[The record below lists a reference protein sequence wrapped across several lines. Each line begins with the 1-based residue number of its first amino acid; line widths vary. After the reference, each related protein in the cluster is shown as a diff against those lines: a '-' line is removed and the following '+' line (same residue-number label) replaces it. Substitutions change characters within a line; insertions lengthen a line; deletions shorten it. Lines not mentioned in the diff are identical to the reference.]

1 MAANNIYLE
10 KIIKK
15 EIPATIVY
23 QDEWVTAFEDI
34 NPQAPVHILV
44 VPNEPLA
51 TTNELTEKQDL
62 AMGKVVRIAS
72 QIAKEKGI
80 AEDGY
85 RLIINCNK
93 HGRQEVFH
101 IHLHLLG
108 GKDLGN
114 MLPNINYGD

>member
-1 MAANNIYLE
+1 M
-10 KIIKK
+10 
-15 EIPATIVY
+15 
-23 QDEWVTAFEDI
+23 
-34 NPQAPVHILV
+34 HILV

-62 AMGKVVRIAS
+62 AMARVVRIAS
-72 QIAKEKGI
+72 QIAKEMGI
-80 AEDGY
+80 AQQDGY

-114 MLPNINYGD
+114 MLPNRN

>member
-1 MAANNIYLE
+1 METTIFE

-101 IHLHLLG
+101 IRR
-108 GKDLGN
+108 KRFR
-114 MLPNINYGD
+114 

>member
-1 MAANNIYLE
+1 MDTTTLFE

-15 EIPATIVY
+15 EIPAKIVY

-62 AMGKVVRIAS
+62 AMGRVVRIAS
-72 QIAKEKGI
+72 QIIAK
-80 AEDGY
+80 DGY

-93 HGRQEVFH
+93 QRRFS
-101 IHLHLLG
+101 ISLT
-108 GKDLGN
+108 
-114 MLPNINYGD
+114 Y

>member
-1 MAANNIYLE
+1 METTIFE

-62 AMGKVVRIAS
+62 AMGKVVRSLAS
-72 QIAKEKGI
+72 
-80 AEDGY
+80 EDG
-85 RLIINCNK
+85 
-93 HGRQEVFH
+93 
-101 IHLHLLG
+101 
-108 GKDLGN
+108 
-114 MLPNINYGD
+114 INYQLQQTRQARGFSYPFKLAVTHSFLQADFGRFSSDREQLWQEFLF

>member
-1 MAANNIYLE
+1 MDTTTLFE

-15 EIPATIVY
+15 EIPAKIVY

-62 AMGKVVRIAS
+62 AMGRVVRIAS
-72 QIAKEKGI
+72 QIAKEKG
-80 AEDGY
+80 
-85 RLIINCNK
+85 NCQRWIPFDYQLQQT
-93 HGRQEVFH
+93 RQA
-101 IHLHLLG
+101 G
-108 GKDLGN
+108 GFPYPSTPIRRKRFR
-114 MLPNINYGD
+114 

>member
-1 MAANNIYLE
+1 M
-10 KIIKK
+10 
-15 EIPATIVY
+15 
-23 QDEWVTAFEDI
+23 TAFEDI

-44 VPNEPLA
+44 VPNEPF

-62 AMGKVVRIAS
+62 AIRVVRIAS
-72 QIAKEKGI
+72 QIAKLIFI
-80 AEDGY
+80 AKDGY

-108 GKDLGN
+108 GK
-114 MLPNINYGD
+114 I